1 MHNEY
6 REAVREHYL
15 QLVESGN
22 ISPKLIKCSPARL
35 KYECMDLF
43 KNENLNILDYRTI
56 KDFLN
61 ISFREVLYYK
71 DLSEVPV
78 SKFRP
83 ISNFL
88 RGVKNP
94 NESTLEMAAFLID
107 FRPRPFTYFYKMK
120 CPDSTDST
128 NPYLN
133 QGISDADPERKT
145 DLFLEEFSIKAL
157 KKNMDSSVIP
167 MEPKKE
173 DIERED
179 QSFTVIRDNLLGNND
194 LAETVS
200 NKEIPIMVEYPSG
213 VRLIVKAADLA
224 FISELIKL

>member
-1 MHNEY
+1 MNNEY
-6 REAVREHYL
+6 REAVRDYYF

-71 DLSEVPV
+71 DLIEVPA
-78 SKFRP
+78 SKFKP
-83 ISNFL
+83 IGNFF

-94 NESTLEMAAFLID
+94 LESTLEMAAFLID
-107 FRPRPFTYFYKMK
+107 FRPRPFPYFYRMK

-128 NPYLN
+128 NPYLSH
-133 QGISDADPERKT
+133 GISKLDPERKT

-157 KKNMDSSVIP
+157 KKVNNSSV
-167 MEPKKE
+167 MTNMAQKE
-173 DIERED
+173 DMENES
-179 QSFTVIRDNLLGNND
+179 QSFTVIRDNLLGNSDIPEN
-194 LAETVS
+194 VS
-200 NKEIPIMVEYPSG
+200 KKEIPIMVEYPSG
-213 VRLIVKAADLA
+213 VRIIVKAADLA